1 MRPELRERIR
11 RSNAAAKAA
20 GEMGASVYEGTV
32 YVQSDASPHS
42 VRVPLCGLLDPD
54 MPGKVLRHM
63 GMLRAEVDE

>member
-1 MRPELRERIR
+1 MRAELRERIR

-32 YVQSDASPHS
+32 YVQSDASPYS
-42 VRVPLCGLLDPD
+42 VRVPLCGLLDED

>member
-1 MRPELRERIR
+1 MRAELRERIR

-54 MPGKVLRHM
+54 MPEKVANHM
-63 GMLRAEVDE
+63 ESIGREKA